1 MKTFKQYLEFKN
13 SYRQGY
19 KEHIDESVPIGGGL
33 IAYVKYSYIV
43 NPHGGSDFDEF
54 DIDDLNI
61 EEIDVYSDGGT
72 HDIAR
77 RRRGEEE
84 VPMRP
89 EYKQIALKYF
99 NTHLRDEIVKDE
111 YQNMITN
118 LYWNIY

>member
-61 EEIDVYSDGGT
+61 EEIDVYSDGG
-72 HDIAR
+72 
-77 RRRGEEE
+77 EEE

-111 YQNMITN
+111 YQNMIN
-118 LYWNIY
+118 DS